1 MKHNHS
7 FTSAVVNDIILH
19 FKSDNCSTQY
29 KCKWVFRFWS
39 NLEKKLN
46 TKIII
51 YYGVSGHR
59 KGLVDAV
66 GAFGVK
72 SPLTRPVITQNLDYS
87 CAKYI
92 FEYLNDH
99 FKDDASKLYSVLSPE
114 EISKFVIDESPLSIN
129 NCMKLH
135 VISYFPNRSI

>member
-7 FTSAVVNDIILH
+7 FTSAVVNDIILC

-39 NLEKKLN
+39 NLEKMLN

-59 KGLVDAV
+59 KGLVDAM